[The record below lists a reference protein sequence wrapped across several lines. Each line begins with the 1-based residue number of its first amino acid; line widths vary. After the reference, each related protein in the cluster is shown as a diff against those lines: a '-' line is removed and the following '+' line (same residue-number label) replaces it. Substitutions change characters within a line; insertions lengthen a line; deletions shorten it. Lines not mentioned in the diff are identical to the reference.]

1 VSSWATDPMTL
12 LAFPIIV
19 ALALYF
25 TALGF
30 VAWYAFVIRKA
41 SVLEPIGQY
50 LFFLSLFVVPLP
62 LRVCFT
68 MAIEG
73 DVSPY
78 LPQFAPYIPIAV
90 VLVALSLPV
99 FAMTY
104 YSGMARRLGDRV
116 PVPRGATPGG
126 AAFGVLVV
134 SVLSV
139 LLVAKLAQ
147 SVGGLLPFLLLGYK
161 ASEVTFG
168 KGYLAVGFPW
178 LIVAN
183 VALLE
188 CYAMRRQRRYLV
200 AFVLVLALNLV
211 AQAMMGNRALIMYLM
226 TVVITHVHFRIRRL
240 TLRVM
245 LPVLLVGFMAL
256 NVLGA
261 IRSSGY
267 TDVDDLVE
275 RTSQTAERQSGDK
288 KNFVYTLTIGEFVV
302 PFETL
307 PQFIRTVGVDHWPWF
322 GLSIVR
328 MPAFLV
334 PSAIYPDRPLPL
346 GAWYMQ
352 QFYGGG
358 YGLNEGRAFFY
369 LSEGYL
375 NFGPPGVFL
384 FAAIWGVLWGAVH
397 HWMHRGMNR
406 FGTVLIYALLVGFM
420 SRCIAGDLVSLVVAT
435 IQQSLAG
442 ALLILGL
449 ARLFRKGRGNGV
461 AAVRGDVTT

>member
-1 VSSWATDPMTL
+1 MTPV
-12 LAFPIIV
+12 AFPV
-19 ALALYF
+19 ALSLMFYLAMVVL
-25 TALGF
+25 
-30 VAWYAFVIRKA
+30 VAWYAFGVRG
-41 SVLEPIGQY
+41 SHVLEPIGQY

-104 YSGMARRLGDRV
+104 YSGMARRLGERV

-126 AAFGVLVV
+126 AAFGVGVVTVLSILLVV
-134 SVLSV
+134 
-139 LLVAKLAQ
+139 KLAQ

-188 CYAMRRQRRYLV
+188 CYAMRRQRRYLL
-200 AFVLVLALNLV
+200 AFVALLALNLV
-211 AQAMMGNRALIMYLM
+211 AQAMMGNRGLILYLL

-245 LPVLLVGFMAL
+245 LPVLLAGFLAL

-261 IRSSGY
+261 LRSSGY
-267 TDVDDLVE
+267 SDVGDLIE
-275 RTSQTAERQSGDK
+275 RTSQTAEHQSDESK
-288 KNFVYTLTIGEFVV
+288 SFFYTLTIGEFIV

-307 PQFIRTVGVDHWPWF
+307 PQMIRTVGVDRWPWF
-322 GLSIVR
+322 GGSIARLPV
-328 MPAFLV
+328 FLV
-334 PSAIYPDRPLPL
+334 PSAIYSDRPLPL
-346 GAWYMQ
+346 TNWYMQ
-352 QFYGGG
+352 EYYGGG
-358 YGLNEGRAFFY
+358 YGINEGRAFFY

-375 NFGPPGVFL
+375 DFGPVGVL
-384 FAAIWGVLWGAVH
+384 IFAAAWGVLWGALH
-397 HWMHRGMNR
+397 RWMQVGRGN
-406 FGTVLIYALLVGFM
+406 FGVVLIYALMVGFM
-420 SRCIAGDLVSLVVAT
+420 QRCVAGDLVSLLIAT
-435 IQQSLAG
+435 TQQSLVG
-442 ALLILGL
+442 ALLILGI
-449 ARLFRKGRGNGV
+449 ARVIGRHGAGRALPALDGPGRTQVNS
-461 AAVRGDVTT
+461 